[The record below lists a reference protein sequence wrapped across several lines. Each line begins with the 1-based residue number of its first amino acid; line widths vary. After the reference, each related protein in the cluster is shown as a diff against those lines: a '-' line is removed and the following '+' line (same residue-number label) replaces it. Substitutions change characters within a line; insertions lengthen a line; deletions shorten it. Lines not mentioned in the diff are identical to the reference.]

1 MERKNEI
8 QYQFTKYLETAV
20 KRCRRDYLNKKFRKD
35 KMESPIDIEDF
46 PTFQSDDYYWECRD
60 KDMEVPLDITGMMDF
75 LTEHMGEKMW
85 EAQKKLRDVELEILC
100 MRVLKQYSY
109 KEIGVRLHM
118 SEKQAASVYNY
129 AKKKLGKELKKNGF

>member
-1 MERKNEI
+1 MERKDET

-35 KMESPIDIEDF
+35 KMESPMDIEDF
-46 PTFQSDDYYWECRD
+46 QTLQSGYSYREYWD
-60 KDMEVPLDITGMMDF
+60 KDMEVPLDITDMMDF

-129 AKKKLGKELKKNGF
+129 AKRNWVRN